1 MHDPQPVYQNRDPHE
16 YDLWSINVT
25 STGCDLVSYQYQ
37 SEARMSIED
46 GDILTKI
53 DHFQNW
59 VLYKS
64 SRVNE
69 GNW

>member
-1 MHDPQPVYQNRDPHE
+1 
-16 YDLWSINVT
+16 
-25 STGCDLVSYQYQ
+25 
-37 SEARMSIED
+37 MSIED

-59 VLYKS
+59 IFYKS

-69 GNW
+69 GN

>member
-1 MHDPQPVYQNRDPHE
+1 
-16 YDLWSINVT
+16 
-25 STGCDLVSYQYQ
+25 
-37 SEARMSIED
+37 MSIED

-69 GNW
+69 GN